1 MAELP
6 EWAHRAL
13 RPNSPITKGGE
24 SVRTASS
31 EVDGRHFLYPTL
43 RLEDGK
49 LRRYNHVGPYNE
61 ALMLAI
67 DKGDYI
73 EFDTEEEATAWSKK
87 FSDRLGGRKSLM
99 SILSKTHP
107 AQPMSTAVHGSN

>member
-1 MAELP
+1 MPPEKLP
-6 EWAHRAL
+6 EWAYRAL
-13 RPNSPITKGGE
+13 RPDSPITEGGE

-31 EVDGRHFLYPTL
+31 EVDGRHLLYPTL

-49 LRRYNHVGPYNE
+49 LRRYDHIGPYNE
-61 ALMLAI
+61 ALMLAM

-87 FSDRLGGRKSLM
+87 FSDRLGRRAYQHRL
-99 SILSKTHP
+99 LETLFP
-107 AQPMSTAVHGSN
+107 AMADATRVE